1 MRLDKILLPV
11 DFSGSVMGTAR
22 YAKILACR
30 FHSELTIVHVF
41 EMQDLMFSGETCMP
55 PEWYE
60 DVRRESQRL
69 LDECCAEEFKDMP
82 VRRLLMDGDVA
93 RTIADLAHNEH
104 MDLIVMPTH
113 GYGGFRRFLL
123 GSVTA
128 KLLHDADCPI
138 LTGTHIQNVSPPVP
152 VFFRNIVCAVDF
164 DSAGEKALRW
174 AKAFAAEFHS
184 HLRVVHALPPL
195 EVGQAR
201 YFDQTLPATL
211 RNVAQERMDEL
222 QTRVGTA
229 AELILE
235 RGRVVDVVR
244 DTGASQKADLIVIG
258 RHENPGLLGRLR
270 SNAYAIIRE
279 SPCPVVSV

>member
-1 MRLDKILLPV
+1 MRLERILLPV
-11 DFSGSVMGTAR
+11 DFSESALGTAH
-22 YAKILACR
+22 YAKTLACR
-30 FHSELTIVHVF
+30 FHSELTIAHVF
-41 EMQDLMFSGETCMP
+41 EIQNLMFSGEAGLP

-60 DVRRESQRL
+60 DARRESQRL

-82 VRRLLMDGDVA
+82 VRRLLLDGDVA
-93 RTIADLAHNEH
+93 RTIGELAHKEH

-128 KLLHDADCPI
+128 KLLHDADCPV
-138 LTGTHIQNVSPPVP
+138 LTGTHMQEVPPLEP

-174 AKAFAAEFHS
+174 AGAFAAEFRS
-184 HLRVVHALPPL
+184 HLTVVHALPPI

-201 YFDQTLPATL
+201 YFDQAFPMML

-222 QTRVGTA
+222 QNRVGTA
-229 AELILE
+229 AEVILDP
-235 RGRVVDVVR
+235 GRVVDVVR
-244 DTGASQKADLIVIG
+244 DVGTSQKADLIVIG
-258 RHENPGLLGRLR
+258 RHENPGFLGRLR
-270 SNAYAIIRE
+270 SNAYAIVRE
-279 SPCPVVSV
+279 SPCPVVSI